1 MTLRFDQ
8 IPFHSVVCSC
18 ALAPDPDPD
27 DVDPDDVDPDDV
39 DPDDVD
45 EAGTAVAADV
55 IDPSSLS
62 SSLLVVEL
70 SCQER

>member
-1 MTLRFDQ
+1 MRRDRRLVMTLRFDQ

-18 ALAPDPDPD
+18 ALAPDP
-27 DVDPDDVDPDDV
+27 DPDDV